1 MDKIELRKKVLEL
14 SFKLHHD
21 MPPKKMGTLTEGEKG
36 IMGLLFYRYP
46 EAQYSGDLAILMKVG
61 TGRIGNALKSLESKK
76 FIKREADSEDKRKV
90 LVSLTD
96 EGYQWI
102 KNKTDTANHF
112 IESVIEEYGVEKFET
127 FILESEKLM
136 RIGYQVCTREG
147 LIDND

>member
-1 MDKIELRKKVLEL
+1 MDKIELRKKLLEL

-46 EAQYSGDLAILMKVG
+46 EAQYSGDLAVLMKVG
-61 TGRIGNALKSLESKK
+61 TGRIGNALKSLEAKG
-76 FIKREADSEDKRKV
+76 FINREADDEDKRKV

-96 EGYQWI
+96 KGYQWI
-102 KNKTDTANHF
+102 KHKTEAANHF
-112 IESVIEEYGVEKFET
+112 IETVIEEYGVEKFET

-136 RIGYQVCTREG
+136 KIGYQICMQEG
-147 LIDND
+147 LINDD